1 MMIFIKHKHHQNQG
15 ARYIME
21 KQNINQDDE
30 NIIKIFSSWLTVAN
44 NVLGHYEK
52 LITAYPDKMALHIV
66 NNSLNHHRD
75 ELVKAIEMVREDL
88 PAKEIESSA

>member
-1 MMIFIKHKHHQNQG
+1 
-15 ARYIME
+15 ME

-30 NIIKIFSSWLTVAN
+30 NIIKIFSSWLTVTN

-52 LITAYPDKMALHIV
+52 LITAYPDKMALHVV

-75 ELVKAIEMVREDL
+75 EIVNAIEMVREDL